1 MPLDAATVPDFRHS
15 ACPHDCPSTCALEV
29 ERLSASRIGRVRGAK
44 GHPYTAGVICAKVAR
59 YGERV
64 HHPERLTAPLRRV
77 GDQGVGAAAFE
88 QISWDAALDTVAEAF
103 LKAEQR
109 HGAETV
115 WPYYYAGTMGL
126 VMRDGIERLRHAK
139 GYSRQHSTFCVTLG
153 DAGLLAGLGARRGS
167 DSGEIAKADLV
178 VIWGGNPVH
187 THVNVM
193 HHAMRA
199 RKQRGA
205 KLVVVDPYR
214 TATAEQADLHLMVK
228 PGTDGALAC
237 AVINVILAEGLAD
250 RDYLARFTDWDRE
263 LEEHF
268 AQRTPEWAAEI
279 TGVPAAQIVEF
290 ARLFGGTKR
299 AFIRAAHG
307 FSRQRNGSM
316 NMHAVL
322 CLPSVTGAWA
332 VEGGGALYANTA
344 VFPLDK
350 TLIEGLDRVDK
361 SVRLL
366 DQSRIGPILCG
377 DPRDLGEGPPVT
389 ALLVQSTNPM
399 MVAPETNRVRQGFA
413 RPDLFACVHEQF
425 LTETAAM
432 ADIVLPATTFLEHD
446 DLYMASGH
454 NTLQVVR
461 KVIEPLAEAR
471 SNHFVICELA
481 KRLGAEHAG
490 FGMSAW
496 ELIEATLEA
505 SGLPDAATIHDAQW
519 WDCAPSDDE
528 MHFRNGFP
536 HADGRFHFKP
546 DWSSVGSDFEDL
558 PRLPGHHDVI
568 DSADAERPFRLVTAP
583 SRNYL
588 NSSFTETPTSRA
600 REGRPTVKIH
610 PQACARLGVADGGR
624 LRLGNDRGTVVVHAE
639 AFDGL
644 QPEVVV
650 VEGLWPNAAFEEGI
664 GINALT
670 SAEPGRP
677 RGGAVFHDTAI
688 WIHPA

>member
-1 MPLDAATVPDFRHS
+1 MPLDATPAPEIRHS

-29 ERLSASRIGRVRGAK
+29 ERLSATQIGRVRGAK
-44 GHPYTAGVICAKVAR
+44 GNDYTAGVICAKVAR
-59 YGERV
+59 YAERV

-77 GDQGVGAAAFE
+77 GEKGVGRAAFE
-88 QISWDAALDTVAEAF
+88 EISWDAALDATAEAF
-103 LKAEQR
+103 LKAEQQ
-109 HGAETV
+109 HGTEAV

-126 VMRDGIERLRHAK
+126 VMRDGIERLRHVK
-139 GYSRQHSTFCVTLG
+139 RYSRQHSTFCVTLA
-153 DAGLLAGLGARRGS
+153 DAGLLAALGARRGS
-167 DSGEIAKADLV
+167 DGREIAEADVV

-193 HHAMRA
+193 HHASRA
-199 RKQRGA
+199 RKERGA

-214 TATAEQADLHLMVK
+214 TPTAAQADLHLMVK

-250 RDYLARFTDWDRE
+250 REYLARHTDWDRE

-279 TGVPAAQIVEF
+279 TGVPVAQIVEF
-290 ARLFGGTKR
+290 ARLYGGTKR

-307 FSRQRNGSM
+307 FSRQRNGSV

-332 VEGGGALYANTA
+332 AEGGGALYANTA

-361 SVRLL
+361 STRLL

-377 DPRDLGEGPPVT
+377 DPRDLGDGPPVT
-389 ALLVQSTNPM
+389 ALLVQSTNPL
-399 MVAPETNRVRQGFA
+399 MVAPETHKVREGFA
-413 RPDLFACVHEQF
+413 RDDLFACVHEQF

-446 DLYMASGH
+446 DLYVASGH
-454 NTLQVVR
+454 NYLQVTR

-481 KRLGAEHAG
+481 KRLGAEHPG
-490 FGMSAW
+490 FEMTAW
-496 ELIEATLEA
+496 ELVEATLQA
-505 SGLPDAATIHDAQW
+505 SGLPDAETLHAAHW
-519 WDCAPSDDE
+519 FDCALSDDE

-536 HADGRFHFKP
+536 HADGKFHFKP
-546 DWSSVGSDFEDL
+546 DWSKTGNATDGL

-568 DSADAERPFRLVTAP
+568 DAADSERPFRLVTAP
-583 SRNYL
+583 ARNYL
-588 NSSFTETPTSRA
+588 NTSFTETPTSRA

-610 PQACARLGVADGGR
+610 PQACARLGIGAGDRV
-624 LRLGNDRGTVVVHAE
+624 RLGNARGSVVVHAE

-650 VEGLWPNAAFEEGI
+650 VESVWPNAAFEEGV

-670 SAEPGRP
+670 SAEPGPP

-688 WIHPA
+688 WIRPA

>member
-1 MPLDAATVPDFRHS
+1 MPLDATPSPEIRHS

-59 YGERV
+59 YAERV

-77 GDQGVGAAAFE
+77 GDKGVGRSAFE
-88 QISWDAALDTVAEAF
+88 QVSWDTALDTVAEAF

-139 GYSRQHSTFCVTLG
+139 RYSRQHSTFCVTLG
-153 DAGLLAGLGARRGS
+153 DAGLLAALGARRGS

-193 HHAMRA
+193 HHAARA
-199 RKQRGA
+199 RKERGA

-214 TATAEQADLHLMVK
+214 TPTAERADLHLMVK

-237 AVINVILAEGLAD
+237 AVINVILAEGMAD
-250 RDYLARFTDWDRE
+250 REYLARCTDWDRE

-279 TGVPAAQIVEF
+279 TGVPVSQIVEF
-290 ARLFGGTKR
+290 ARLYGGTKR

-307 FSRQRNGSM
+307 FSRQRNGSIA
-316 NMHAVL
+316 MHAVL

-350 TLIEGLDRVDK
+350 TLIEGLDCVDT

-366 DQSRIGPILCG
+366 DQARIGPILCG
-377 DPRDLGEGPPVT
+377 DPRDLGAGPPVT
-389 ALLVQSTNPM
+389 ALLVQNTNPL
-399 MVAPETNRVRQGFA
+399 MVAPETNKVRQGFA
-413 RPDLFACVHEQF
+413 RDDLFTCVHEQF

-461 KVIEPLAEAR
+461 KTIEPLAEAR

-481 KRLGAEHAG
+481 RRLGAEHAG
-490 FGMSAW
+490 FEMSAW
-496 ELIEATLEA
+496 ELM
-505 SGLPDAATIHDAQW
+505 P
-519 WDCAPSDDE
+519 
-528 MHFRNGFP
+528 
-536 HADGRFHFKP
+536 
-546 DWSSVGSDFEDL
+546 GS
-558 PRLPGHHDVI
+558 
-568 DSADAERPFRLVTAP
+568 
-583 SRNYL
+583 
-588 NSSFTETPTSRA
+588 
-600 REGRPTVKIH
+600 
-610 PQACARLGVADGGR
+610 
-624 LRLGNDRGTVVVHAE
+624 
-639 AFDGL
+639 
-644 QPEVVV
+644 
-650 VEGLWPNAAFEEGI
+650 
-664 GINALT
+664 
-670 SAEPGRP
+670 
-677 RGGAVFHDTAI
+677 
-688 WIHPA
+688 

>member
-1 MPLDAATVPDFRHS
+1 MPLDAASAPEIRHS

-29 ERLSASRIGRVRGAK
+29 ELLSDRRIGRVRGAK

-59 YGERV
+59 YAERV
-64 HHPERLTAPLRRV
+64 HHPERLTQPLRRV
-77 GDQGVGAAAFE
+77 GDKGVGAAAYQE
-88 QISWDAALDTVAEAF
+88 ISWDAALDTVAEAF
-103 LKAEQR
+103 LRAEQR
-109 HGAETV
+109 LGSETV
-115 WPYYYAGTMGL
+115 WPYFYAGTMGL

-139 GYSRQHSTFCVTLG
+139 RYSRQYSTICVTLA
-153 DAGLLAGLGARRGS
+153 DAGLLAALGGRRGS
-167 DSGEIAKADLV
+167 DSREIAQADVV

-187 THVNVM
+187 TQVNVM
-193 HHAMRA
+193 HHVARA
-199 RKQRGA
+199 RKARGA

-237 AVINVILAEGLAD
+237 AVIQVILAEGLAD
-250 RDYLARFTDWDRE
+250 RDYLARFTDWDDE
-263 LEEHF
+263 LEAHF
-268 AQRTPEWAAEI
+268 ALCTPDWAAEI

-290 ARLFGGTKR
+290 ARLYGSTKR
-299 AFIRAAHG
+299 AFIRASHG
-307 FSRQRNGSM
+307 FSRQRNGSVA
-316 NMHAVL
+316 MHAVL

-350 TLIEGLDRVDK
+350 TLIEGLDRRDK
-361 SVRLL
+361 SVRVL

-377 DPRDLGEGPPVT
+377 DPQDLGEGPPVT
-389 ALLVQSTNPM
+389 ALLVQNTNPL
-399 MVAPETNRVRQGFA
+399 MVAPETNKVRQGFA
-413 RPDLFACVHEQF
+413 RDDLFACVHEQF

-446 DLYMASGH
+446 DLYTASGH

-461 KVIEPLAEAR
+461 KAIEPLDDAR
-471 SNHFVICELA
+471 SNHFVICALA
-481 KRLGAEHAG
+481 KRLGAEHPG
-490 FGMSAW
+490 FEMSAW
-496 ELIEATLEA
+496 EMIGATLEA
-505 SGLPDAATIHDAQW
+505 SGLPDAETLHAARW

-546 DWSSVGSDFEDL
+546 DWARAGSDHQGL

-568 DSADAERPFRLVTAP
+568 DAADRERPFRLVTAP
-583 SRNYL
+583 ARNYL

-610 PQACARLGVADGGR
+610 PQACARLGVADGDR
-624 LRLGNDRGTVVVHAE
+624 LRLGNARGTVVVHAE
-639 AFDGL
+639 VFDGV

-650 VEGLWPNAAFEEGI
+650 VESLWPNAAFEEGT

-688 WIHPA
+688 WIRPA